1 MLSLSIPGQGL
12 LEVNHL
18 VLDFNGTIALD
29 GKVIEG
35 VKERLETISQSL
47 EIHVITAD
55 TNGSVHRECVNLP
68 VKVYVI
74 GKDKQ
79 DDEKERFIHKL
90 KGSAIAIGN
99 GVNDEKM
106 FKASALALA
115 LQGKEGVSMKSLL
128 SSDIVFQHIHDA
140 LDLILKPNRLI
151 ATLRK

>member
-1 MLSLSIPGQGL
+1 MLSFSIPGQGL

-29 GKVIEG
+29 GTVIEG
-35 VKERLETISQSL
+35 VKERLDKLSQSL

-55 TNGSVHRECVNLP
+55 TNGSVHQECTHLP

-79 DDEKERFIHKL
+79 DEEKERFIQTL

-106 FKASALALA
+106 FKAAALSLAL
-115 LQGKEGVSMKSLL
+115 LGQEGVSMKSLL
-128 SSDIVFQHIHDA
+128 SSDILFQHIHDA
-140 LDLILKPNRLI
+140 LDLLLKPNRLI